1 MTPSHNHGRAL
12 NPRRYA
18 IIALTVITALIHF
31 ALSFNPFNPLFLL
44 NGIGYLV
51 LIVAL
56 YFIPQLAGHRALIRW
71 LLLAYTAV
79 TFVLYFVFN
88 WPAIWGPAGLIDKA
102 VELILIIL
110 LWLDRKDP

>member
-1 MTPSHNHGRAL
+1 MTSSL

-18 IIALTVITALIHF
+18 IITLTIITALIHF

-44 NGIGYLV
+44 NGAGYLM

-56 YFIPQLAGHRALIRW
+56 YFIPQLAGQRSLIRW
-71 LLLAYTAV
+71 VLLAYTAV
-79 TFVLYFVFN
+79 TFVLYFAFN
-88 WPAIWGPAGLIDKA
+88 WPDIWGPVGLLDKA
-102 VELILIIL
+102 IELVLIIL